1 MPISFEGKTMIK
13 LGCCGFPGGIEQYFK
28 LFSVTEVQRTFYKPP
43 GERTLKK
50 WREKAPK
57 DFEFTVK
64 AWQLITHNPSSP
76 TYKKAGI
83 TIPDEKKNLYGF
95 FKPTPEVLDAWET
108 TNNVCRILKAK
119 ICLFQC
125 PASFTPSEENIR
137 NMKNFFSTINRRDL
151 LLVWEPR
158 GKNWTASLIKDI
170 CEELEITHATDP
182 FASNPT
188 HIAKDTA
195 YLRLHG
201 SPPGKKMYQYKYS
214 DEDLHRLKNVFQAI
228 DAKHYY
234 ILFNNISMKEDAL
247 RFQKFVTSK

>member
-1 MPISFEGKTMIK
+1 MIK
-13 LGCCGFPGGIEQYFK
+13 IGCCGFPGGIEQYFK
-28 LFSVTEVQRTFYKPP
+28 IFSITEVQRTFYKPP
-43 GERTLKK
+43 GEETLKK

-83 TIPDEKKNLYGF
+83 NIPDEKKNLYGYF
-95 FKPTPEVLDAWET
+95 NPTSEVLDAWET
-108 TNNVCRILKAK
+108 TSTICKILGVK

-125 PASFTPSEENIR
+125 PASFTPSKENIK
-137 NMKNFFSTINRRDL
+137 NMKAFFSTINRSDL
-151 LLVWEPR
+151 LFVWEPR
-158 GKNWTASLIKDI
+158 GKNWTAPLVKGL
-170 CEELEITHATDP
+170 CEELDITHVVDP

-188 HIAKDTA
+188 YLARDTA

-214 DEDLHRLKNVFQAI
+214 DIDLHRLRDVLQAI
-228 DAKHYY
+228 NAKQCYL
-234 ILFNNISMKEDAL
+234 LFNNISMKEDAL
-247 RFQKFVTSK
+247 RFQKLL